1 MKAQNATSQTTS
13 PSLKGLSIITETIPY
28 IASSQM
34 YTPKIPLSTLH
45 CKHMCRAHAFA
56 VQGKIKGISQVIKSK
71 NSFGNKA
78 DFSCN

>member
-1 MKAQNATSQTTS
+1 
-13 PSLKGLSIITETIPY
+13 
-28 IASSQM
+28 M

>member
-1 MKAQNATSQTTS
+1 MKARNETSQTIS

-28 IASSQM
+28 IASSQT
-34 YTPKIPLSTLH
+34 YTPKTLLSTLH
-45 CKHMCRAHAFA
+45 CKHMCRVHAFS
-56 VQGKIKGISQVIKSK
+56 VEGKGISQVIKISK